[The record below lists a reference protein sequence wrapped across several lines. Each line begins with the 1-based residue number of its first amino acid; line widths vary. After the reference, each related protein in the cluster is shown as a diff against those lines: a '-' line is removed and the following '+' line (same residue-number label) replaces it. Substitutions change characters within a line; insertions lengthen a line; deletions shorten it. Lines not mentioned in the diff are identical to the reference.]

1 MEERRV
7 EEEINA
13 YSITFQRRYILKLLR
28 VLFEVLSK
36 VERGRVS

>member
-13 YSITFQRRYILKLLR
+13 YSITFQRRYIYR
-28 VLFEVLSK
+28 ALFEVLSK
-36 VERGRVS
+36 FERGRVP

>member
-13 YSITFQRRYILKLLR
+13 YSITFQRRYI
-28 VLFEVLSK
+28 FK
-36 VERGRVS
+36 VAASSL